1 MINQYLSVKREYPDA
16 ILLFRLGDFYE
27 MFYDDAKTASE
38 ILGIAL
44 TSRDRSKKNPV
55 PLCGVPF
62 HSAEPHISKLLGSGK
77 KVAICEQVGDPKQT
91 KGLVERKVVRVLT
104 PGAVLDSRKPR
115 VKKQQFPR
123 VCRGK
128 KKDGFALCFLRH
140 LDRGVSGPLFS
151 ALPQDLLSELAHLD
165 PREILIPDSDSDP
178 PWLKSLLDAK
188 SRTLVTK
195 VDSWKWELRGAEKS

>member
-1 MINQYLSVKREYPDA
+1 MSSQYPPYESVPKRKKGISGRT

-77 KVAICEQVGDPKQT
+77 KVAICEQVGDPKKT
-91 KGLVERKVVRVLT
+91 RGLVDRKVVRVLT
-104 PGAVLDSRKPR
+104 PGAVLDSENLESKSNNFLAC
-115 VKKQQFPR
+115 VTEEQN
-123 VCRGK
+123 
-128 KKDGFALCFLRH
+128 GFGLSFCDISTGEFRTSFF
-140 LDRGVSGPLFS
+140 R
-151 ALPQDLLSELAHLD
+151 LPEDLVSELAHLSAR
-165 PREILIPDSDSDP
+165 REILIPDSDAEH
-178 PWLKSLLDAK
+178 SLA
-188 SRTLVTK
+188 
-195 VDSWKWELRGAEKS
+195 